1 LSSIYL
7 VKYHLERVSVTSEPA
22 TDVAREA
29 WELLFRVAKAK
40 HGVLT
45 ERLAELDLTPVQG
58 HALRRL
64 DPERPLA
71 MSALAEALY
80 CHASNVTG
88 IVDRLESRGLVE
100 RTPGADDRRVK
111 TLVLTPEGAEVRARV
126 IELLSAPPAALA
138 ALSAADQR
146 ALRDILRRAVAAE
159 ITTVSP

>member
-126 IELLSAPPAALA
+126 IELLSEPPAALA